1 MEIAAGLGL
10 IAVAVGG
17 AMYLNKEEA
26 TTATPKK
33 TKTTPSPTTASPTT
47 TSPTTTS
54 PTTTSPT
61 TTSPTTTGTDTERSP
76 GGFSFNNLSCSN
88 YEDIFSK
95 QRNNPTL
102 NIEQEQYTNVAKNI
116 MYIVMDTMSHMLDD
130 KRKESGF
137 IFEMFEIYN
146 LYKKRING
154 DEDTKGLL
162 DMNRN
167 EFLNKLKQINQE
179 YKKKFREED
188 ELYENYIKQIET
200 FNLVEETKE
209 VLVICNKI
217 LDQMKLLFLQIIDEP
232 LETEIDDTLLFEKLR
247 QKDYEDFAYFDRQ
260 INDSFDE
267 IIEYNLVQMRN
278 ENTGNIVIY
287 RNQSNTNSDKIK
299 RISST
304 IFFHIIEILIY
315 IKNVVHERTKTK
327 TDTFSKAIKKYV
339 TNVLSSGSDQI
350 KAGILFSLS
359 MGMEEINISTTTC
372 IQDLFYEQFNN
383 VFNTMIVM
391 LKRSD
396 QHRARSD
403 MEYRFKAIFDDMTDI
418 AMAVDKRHLFS
429 FEQPIDLQN
438 IKIKL
443 HPEIIA
449 GKIILFV
456 HKLSGVP
463 VTIT

>member
-17 AMYLNKEEA
+17 ALYLNKEEA

-33 TKTTPSPTTASPTT
+33 TKTTPSPTT
-47 TSPTTTS
+47 TSPVTT
-54 PTTTSPT
+54 P
-61 TTSPTTTGTDTERSP
+61 SPTTTGTGTESSP
-76 GGFSFNNLSCSN
+76 DGFSFNNLSCSN

-116 MYIVMDTMSHMLDD
+116 MYIVMDTMSYMFDD
-130 KRKESGF
+130 LNKPMIGKEPW
-137 IFEMFEIYN
+137 IILEMFKIYN
-146 LYKKRING
+146 LYKKPING

-179 YKKKFREED
+179 YKKKYEYREED

-247 QKDYEDFAYFDRQ
+247 QKDYEDFAHFDEQ
-260 INDSFDE
+260 INDSFNE
-267 IIEYNLVQMRN
+267 IIKYNLVQMRN

-315 IKNVVHERTKTK
+315 IKNVVHEQTKTK

-383 VFNTMIVM
+383 VFNTMIAM
-391 LKRSD
+391 MKRSD
-396 QHRARSD
+396 QDRARSD

-443 HPEIIA
+443 HPEIIS